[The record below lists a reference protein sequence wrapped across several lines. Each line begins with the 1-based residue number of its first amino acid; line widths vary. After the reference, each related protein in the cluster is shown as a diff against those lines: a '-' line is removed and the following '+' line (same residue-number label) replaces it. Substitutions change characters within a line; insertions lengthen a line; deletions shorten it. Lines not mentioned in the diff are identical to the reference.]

1 MSRSRVPTLRSNL
14 PILTAD
20 ELELAEQSLL
30 LVSPTFNER
39 SNLEELVA
47 RVFAAAP
54 RCHLL
59 VVDDNSPDG
68 TAALC
73 SELALRFPGL
83 HLLER
88 KGDRG
93 LGRAYVDGLQYGLAH
108 GYKWIGTLDAD
119 LSHDP
124 EYLPTMLAVAATRD
138 VVIGSRY
145 VRDGGTVNWR
155 IRRIVLSYT
164 ANRFAAWLLRIP
176 ARDTTSGY
184 RLYRASALA
193 RIPLED
199 VRSSGYSFLV
209 ELLYRLHRAGCT
221 IGESPIVFYDRTQGE
236 SKLGA
241 REIYVGALRLLGMR
255 LGAVRRPAAR
265 PESGT

>member
-1 MSRSRVPTLRSNL
+1 MSRSVPTLRSNL
-14 PILTAD
+14 ATLAP
-20 ELELAEQSLL
+20 EQLERAEKGLL

-39 SNLEELVA
+39 RNLEELVT

-54 RCHLL
+54 HCHLL

-68 TAALC
+68 TAQLC
-73 SELALRFPGL
+73 RELAPRFPGL

-88 KGDRG
+88 QGARG
-93 LGRAYVDGLQYGLAH
+93 LGRAYVAGLQHGLAG
-108 GYKWIGTLDAD
+108 GYQWIGTLDAD

-124 EYLPTMLAVAATRD
+124 EYLPAMLTVAASRD

-145 VRDGGTVNWR
+145 VRDGGTINWR
-155 IRRIVLSYT
+155 VRRIVLSYA

-176 ARDTTSGY
+176 AHDTTSGF
-184 RLYRASALA
+184 RLYRAAALA

-241 REIYVGALRLLGMR
+241 REIYVGALRLLRMR
-255 LGAVRRPAAR
+255 LGTLGRPAAR
-265 PESGT
+265 PDSGT